1 MAGTQCSQE
10 AGQLEAGALAP
21 APGLAAHLG
30 EALPTSSPGTQK
42 GGIYDPDLL
51 PAVRSAD
58 EKVLSRN

>member
-1 MAGTQCSQE
+1 MTGTQCSQE
-10 AGQLEAGALAP
+10 PGQLEGGDLAS

-30 EALPTSSPGTQK
+30 DALPTSSSGTQEW
-42 GGIYDPDLL
+42 GIYDPDLL